1 MVSRLTKCL
10 CLKVDPMKQAVLK
23 ADVDVD
29 F

>member
-10 CLKVDPMKQAVLK
+10 YLNVDPIKQAVLK
-23 ADVDVD
+23 ADVGVD